1 MFISS
6 SLSSSTSISLSELD
20 SGPSIR
26 NLQKKQNSVRM
37 IKDQRV
43 KYLSSTYLVPNQL
56 YLCNDSNCNN
66 PLSDEGEKKKLNF
79 NKMVISFSWQINDL
93 MFKTLPQTVYYI
105 LWSLHSGRNLVFCR
119 TRDRGTEI
127 QKLLS
132 PKNKQYIFLGGWL
145 VFFFSSPIT
154 LSHKW
159 IIWSTQWKQLQFS
172 MRIKATY
179 VTKIRAGKVI
189 NHRNYSFVL

>member
-145 VFFFSSPIT
+145 VFFFSHQL
-154 LSHKW
+154 LSVT
-159 IIWSTQWKQLQFS
+159 SGSSEALSENNFSFQWELRQPMSQ
-172 MRIKATY
+172 R
-179 VTKIRAGKVI
+179 
-189 NHRNYSFVL
+189 

>member
-43 KYLSSTYLVPNQL
+43 KYLFLNISCSQSALLVQWL
-56 YLCNDSNCNN
+56 KLQQS
-66 PLSDEGEKKKLNF
+66 LVRWGGEKKLNF

-93 MFKTLPQTVYYI
+93 MFKTQTVYYI

-145 VFFFSSPIT
+145 VFFFSHQL
-154 LSHKW
+154 LSVT
-159 IIWSTQWKQLQFS
+159 SGSSEALSENNFSFQWELRQPMSQ
-172 MRIKATY
+172 R
-179 VTKIRAGKVI
+179 
-189 NHRNYSFVL
+189 